1 MNEVVGRDDLLLV
14 TLDTL
19 RHDVA
24 AELAAAGR
32 IPRLAGRLPGG
43 GWEERHAPGSF
54 TYASHQAM
62 FAGFLPTPVT
72 PGPHPRLFAARF
84 AGSETTAGG
93 THVFDTPDLVSGLAA
108 AGYRTVCIGGVGF
121 FNKRGPLGSVL
132 PGMFQESHWEP
143 EFGVTS
149 PVSFEAQVDRAER
162 VIAALPRERRLFLF
176 VNVASLHQPNWFH
189 LPGATGDAG
198 DTRETHAA
206 ALEYVDR
213 HIERLFTAMRS
224 RRRCFAI
231 VCSDHGT
238 AYGDDGY
245 TGHRIGHPAV
255 WTVPYAQFFLD
266 PGEPR
271 TPETAP
277 DPAGAPGGPDA
288 LPHPERHETDR

>member
-1 MNEVVGRDDLLLV
+1 MPTLPADPAPHPAEAVPDMSRIVGSHDLLLV

-32 IPRLAGRLPGG
+32 IPHLARHLPSGV
-43 GWEERHAPGSF
+43 WEKRHAPGSF
-54 TYASHQAM
+54 TYASHQAI
-62 FAGFLPTPVT
+62 FAGFLPTPAA

-84 AGSETTAGG
+84 AGSETTADG
-93 THVFDTPDLVSGLAA
+93 TFVFDTPDLVSGLAG

-132 PGMFQESHWEP
+132 PDLFQESHWEP
-143 EFGVTS
+143 GFGVAS
-149 PVSFEAQVDRAER
+149 PTSFESQVARAEQ
-162 VIAALPRERRLFLF
+162 VVAELPQEQRLFLF
-176 VNVASLHQPNWFH
+176 VNVSALHQPNWFH
-189 LPGATGDAG
+189 RDGATSDAG
-198 DTRETHAA
+198 DSRDTHAA

-213 HIERLFTAMRS
+213 HIGRLFAAASS

-245 TGHRIGHPAV
+245 TGHRLGHEAV
-255 WTVPYAQFFLD
+255 WTVPYAHFFLD
-266 PGEPR
+266 PGATR
-271 TPETAP
+271 
-277 DPAGAPGGPDA
+277 
-288 LPHPERHETDR
+288 